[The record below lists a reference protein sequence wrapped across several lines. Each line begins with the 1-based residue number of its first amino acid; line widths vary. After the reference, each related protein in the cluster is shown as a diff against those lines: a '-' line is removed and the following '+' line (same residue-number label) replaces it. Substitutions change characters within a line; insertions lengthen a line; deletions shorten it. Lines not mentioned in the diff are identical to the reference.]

1 MAKSLRDMR
10 YRAIVDKLVAH
21 RKAAGLTQRELADR
35 IGRVQ
40 SFVAKAELCERRLD
54 VIELMDVLEGLEVDP
69 AKFLAEFLPAKR
81 KTAGR

>member
-1 MAKSLRDMR
+1 MAKSLRDPR
-10 YRAIVDKLVAH
+10 YRAIIDKLVAH

-54 VIELMDVLEGLEVDP
+54 VIELVDVLQGLEVDP
-69 AKFLAEFLPAKR
+69 AKFLAEFLPSRKR
-81 KTAGR
+81 TAAR